1 MKRLGVNGGRV
12 SRALR
17 VAAALGAISTSH
29 TPAFADTIL
38 FVGNSFTYAALSP
51 IQNYRPET
59 VTDLNQGG
67 ASGVAALFK
76 AFTRQAGLSYDVSLE
91 TAGSMNLDF
100 HYEQKAR
107 LIARPWDH
115 VILQPY
121 STLDSKAPGDAR
133 VLIEYAG
140 QLAELFHAQNPSV
153 DVRLVATWSRAD
165 QTYLPSGHWFGRR
178 IDAMA
183 RDLRLACDRA
193 AVNSPYIQGVIP
205 VGQAWIR
212 AMDTSVATANP
223 YQAARPGELNLWG
236 ADGYHGS
243 TYGYYLEALVI
254 FGSVT
259 GRDPR
264 SLGRHET
271 AATQLGINAADTHA
285 LQRVAF
291 ETLAAE
297 TRRRHSRGQHRHR
310 EPVGHEI

>member
-1 MKRLGVNGGRV
+1 MLGVNGGRF
-12 SRALR
+12 SRTLR
-17 VAAALGAISTSH
+17 VAAALGAILASH
-29 TPAFADTIL
+29 TPAFAATIL
-38 FVGNSFTYAALSP
+38 FVGNSFTQGTLSP
-51 IQNYRPET
+51 VQAYRPET
-59 VTDLNQGG
+59 VTDLNRGG
-67 ASGVAALFK
+67 ASGVAAVFK
-76 AFTRQAGLSYDVSLE
+76 AFTRQAGLRYDVSLE
-91 TAGSMNLDF
+91 TVAGMNLDF

-140 QLAELFHAQNPSV
+140 QLAKLFHAQNPNV

-165 QTYLPSGHWFGRR
+165 QTYLPSGHWFGRP

-183 RDLRLACDRA
+183 HDLRLACDRA
-193 AVNSPYIQGVIP
+193 AANSPYIQGVIP

-223 YQAARPGELNLWG
+223 YQAARHGELNLWG
-236 ADGYHGS
+236 VDGYHGS
-243 TYGYYLEALVI
+243 SYGYYLEALVI

-264 SLGRHET
+264 SLGRQET
-271 AATQLGINAADTHA
+271 AATQLGIDAADADA

-297 TRRRHSRGQHRHR
+297 PRRRAVARSSSA
-310 EPVGHEI
+310 PLT